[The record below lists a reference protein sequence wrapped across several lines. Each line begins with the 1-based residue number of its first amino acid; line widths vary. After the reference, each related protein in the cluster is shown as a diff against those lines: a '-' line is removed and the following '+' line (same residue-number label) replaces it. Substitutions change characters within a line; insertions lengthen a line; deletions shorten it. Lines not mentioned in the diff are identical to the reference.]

1 MSEPHKGAFELIAL
15 RTRSEYQQVQHSTEL
30 LSVEIEHND
39 NSKFQESQAAS
50 AKRLTLLAA
59 VFLPLSLAAGMLGM
73 NSRATN
79 LGIIWYDF
87 FALCSLLSV
96 VAFFSYKM
104 IVIVQFVSQL
114 KFLGNMFASVDIN
127 DTAKRCL
134 RERGL
139 PTQTLGRTV
148 YWTKAYFY
156 SAWLVIVVSSV
167 VGLSQ
172 QLPPWIF
179 YVVGSCFLIICIP
192 MWFMLIVRERLGI
205 VSCAQN
211 ISEGAAS

>member
-1 MSEPHKGAFELIAL
+1 MSE
-15 RTRSEYQQVQHSTEL
+15 TRVPDL
-30 LSVEIEHND
+30 
-39 NSKFQESQAAS
+39 
-50 AKRLTLLAA
+50 
-59 VFLPLSLAAGMLGM
+59 
-73 NSRATN
+73 
-79 LGIIWYDF
+79 
-87 FALCSLLSV
+87 
-96 VAFFSYKM
+96 
-104 IVIVQFVSQL
+104 VIVQFVWQL
-114 KFLGNMFASVDIN
+114 KFLQRCLGNMFASVDIN

-211 ISEGAAS
+211 ISERELQASAWERLQGHPVHSEQRHEEAEEWFRSVVERDLWKRYPKDSRGNILPEPPISHTA